1 VPAACRDYIK
11 PFLDIAGFM
20 HSATHPYAGL
30 FIVLEGGEGAGKTT
44 QMGAIATWLEESG
57 WLAKLR
63 SSHVDPPLLLT
74 REPGGTPL
82 GQGLRQ
88 LLLHSDLEIDPL
100 AELLLYAADRAQH
113 VATGIRPQLQRGGI
127 VLCDRYTA
135 STVAYQGYGRGLDL
149 QIIEHINQIATGG
162 LGADLVLWLDLP
174 VGVGLARTQ
183 QRGIADRLEQN
194 AVVFHERVRQGFMAL
209 AQQGSD
215 RWQRIDADQPLDQV
229 SKAIQDCLAAHLHRW
244 FETLKKRLTGGDRAL
259 P

>member
-1 VPAACRDYIK
+1 
-11 PFLDIAGFM
+11 M

-44 QMGAIATWLEESG
+44 QMGAIATWLENSG

-63 SSHVDPPLLLT
+63 SCHVDPPLLLT

-88 LLLHSDLEIDPL
+88 LLLHSDLAIDPL

-113 VATGIRPQLQRGGI
+113 VAMGIRPQLQRGGI

-149 QIIEHINQIATGG
+149 QIIQHINQMATGG

-174 VGVGLARTQ
+174 VAVGLARTQ
-183 QRGIADRLEQN
+183 QRGRGDRLEQN
-194 AVVFHERVRQGFMAL
+194 AVAFHERVRQGFLAL

-215 RWQRIDADQPLDQV
+215 RWQRIDADQPPDQV
-229 SKAIQDCLAAHLHRW
+229 TQAIQECLAAHLHRW
-244 FETLKKRLTGGDRAL
+244 FETLKQRLTGGDRDL

>member
-1 VPAACRDYIK
+1 
-11 PFLDIAGFM
+11 M
-20 HSATHPYAGL
+20 HPYTGL

-44 QMGAIATWLEESG
+44 QMGAIATWLEERG

-63 SSHVDPPLLLT
+63 SADIDPPLLLT
-74 REPGGTPL
+74 HEPGGTPL

-113 VATGIRPQLQRGGI
+113 VATSIRPQLQRGGI

-135 STVAYQGYGRGLDL
+135 STVAYQGYGRGLNL
-149 QIIEHINQIATGG
+149 QIIQQINQIATGG

-174 VGVGLARTQ
+174 VSVGLARTQ
-183 QRGIADRLEQN
+183 RRGTADRLEQN
-194 AVVFHERVRQGFMAL
+194 AVAFHERVRQGFIAL
-209 AQQGSD
+209 AEAGGD
-215 RWQRIDADQPLDQV
+215 RWQRIDADHPSDQV

-244 FETLKKRLTGGDRAL
+244 FQTLNDRRRMTGGDREL
-259 P
+259 E